1 MGDASRLAALSLR
14 FRSSRTGS
22 TLRSGSRSALPSARL
37 AHRLRD
43 GEATRAARILACA
56 CALVLEAP
64 SQPPGCA
71 LQPEPVSSARKHGP
85 GHDPSHGHGHGHR
98 QGHEPSHGHG
108 HEPSPG
114 HGHEPS
120 PGHGHEPS
128 PGHGHGYGS
137 QTRVVLRCAAE
148 QAALDQAAARS
159 LVAAKALREPDRSV
173 LPVREDRK
181 RRSNAGRRQD
191 PRCHLRSADAIGG
204 RASCCARLLPTVS
217 WRQPVLARTA
227 SARSRLVA
235 PRACLPAGATGS
247 RRHSAD
253 GQ

>member
-1 MGDASRLAALSLR
+1 MGDSSRLATLSLR

-114 HGHEPS
+114 HGH
-120 PGHGHEPS
+120 
-128 PGHGHGYGS
+128 GYGS

-159 LVAAKALREPDRSV
+159 LVAAKALREPDRNV

-217 WRQPVLARTA
+217 LRQPVLARTA
-227 SARSRLVA
+227 SARSRSVA

-247 RRHSAD
+247 RRRSAD